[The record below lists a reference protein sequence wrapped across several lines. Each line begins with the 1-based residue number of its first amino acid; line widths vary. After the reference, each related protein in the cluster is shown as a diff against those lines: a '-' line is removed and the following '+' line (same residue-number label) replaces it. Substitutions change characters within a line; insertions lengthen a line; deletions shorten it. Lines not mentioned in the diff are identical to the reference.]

1 LTFNSQALMA
11 ELYERAFV
19 AQLEKRLAGPVPLV
33 QVLVGPRQVGKTTG
47 MRQLLAR
54 FGGGFH
60 YANADDLLVT
70 DRTWLLEQWQRALLL
85 GDGTLLVVDEI
96 QKVPNWSEVVKS
108 LWDMHPGRL
117 RVVLLGSGSLQIQSG
132 LTESLAGRF
141 ELTRIHHWTFAELQ
155 RAFGYDLERYLVYG
169 GYPGAVAFEG
179 DYDRWY
185 AYLKDA
191 IVEAVI
197 GRDILQNRKVA
208 NPALFRQ
215 AFEILCRYPAQEISY
230 TKLLGQLQ
238 DKGNTDLVK
247 YYLELYA
254 GAFLIY
260 SLDKYSAKG
269 WLTRSSSPKILT
281 ACPALH
287 TMTAGPQAL
296 ADPQQRG
303 RVFEL
308 AVGAELLQLPGEL
321 FYWREKNHGSRFCAP
336 LPGKALRDRG
346 QVGPEK
352 VGCGAGSVPEAFPRG
367 NPGDRDPGQLP
378 PTVARPRQVPG
389 DAGKLIGVR
398 LQFFVG
404 IDATISHNANQTGAR
419 HRQFETSLNETN
431 PSISQDRHD
440 RSGRGAVPGRQA
452 RAAADPLLAHAGVC
466 RH

>member
-1 LTFNSQALMA
+1 MP
-11 ELYERAFV
+11 YERAFV
-19 AQLEKRLAGPVPLV
+19 AQLEKRLNGKLPLI

-54 FGGGFH
+54 TPGNCH

-70 DRTWLLEQWQRALLL
+70 DRTWLLEQWQKALLL

-96 QKVPNWSEVVKS
+96 QKISNWSEAIKS
-108 LWDMHPGRL
+108 LWDAHPHRL
-117 RVVLLGSGSLQIQSG
+117 RVVLLGSSSLQIQSG

-141 ELTRIHHWTFAELQ
+141 ELTRIGHWTFSELKG
-155 RAFGYDLERYLVYG
+155 AFGYDLERYLLHG
-169 GYPGAVAFEG
+169 GYPGAVAFE
-179 DYDRWY
+179 DDFDRWY

-197 GRDILQNRKVA
+197 GKDILQNRKVA

-260 SLDKYSAKG
+260 SLEKYANKA
-269 WLTRSSSPKILT
+269 WLTRSSSPKILP
-281 ACPALH
+281 ACPALY
-287 TMTAGPQAL
+287 TMTAGPRVL
-296 ADPQQRG
+296 ADPEQRG

-321 FYWREKNHGSRFCAP
+321 FYWREKNAEVDFVYRYQGRLYAIEVKSGRKKSAKGLDAFRNHFPEAHPVIVTPDNFASLSENPSRF
-336 LPGKALRDRG
+336 LVTL
-346 QVGPEK
+346 E
-352 VGCGAGSVPEAFPRG
+352 
-367 NPGDRDPGQLP
+367 
-378 PTVARPRQVPG
+378 
-389 DAGKLIGVR
+389 
-398 LQFFVG
+398 
-404 IDATISHNANQTGAR
+404 
-419 HRQFETSLNETN
+419 
-431 PSISQDRHD
+431 
-440 RSGRGAVPGRQA
+440 
-452 RAAADPLLAHAGVC
+452 
-466 RH
+466 